1 MRFRPDLHFTPIV
14 HLTFA
19 STCYPFID
27 LISVVV
33 AFPSSVLGKRIRDV
47 FDGLLLASNSKL
59 ATNPPSDIA
68 LLDNYGSLQREPA
81 ERILDDRPRSDLI
94 PPVSLLYEG
103 FGQFLDIFCGRQ
115 DIHHMSKEQ
124 QDLKR
129 AVDRF
134 AEQMT
139 LIYGDEESRRTDG
152 LLALNNILSL
162 GGNNNKLMPAS
173 IGSVNTDGHYDGP
186 LEAAACIIEFR
197 NDLGAINSIPVVELT
212 SYVAHSHA
220 LAMKRYESAFR
231 NWRVP
236 CLGITVV
243 GKSNISGSSDESDM
257 MYINEVLVLHHRE
270 QPP

>member
-1 MRFRPDLHFTPIV
+1 
-14 HLTFA
+14 
-19 STCYPFID
+19 
-27 LISVVV
+27 
-33 AFPSSVLGKRIRDV
+33 
-47 FDGLLLASNSKL
+47 
-59 ATNPPSDIA
+59 
-68 LLDNYGSLQREPA
+68 
-81 ERILDDRPRSDLI
+81 
-94 PPVSLLYEG
+94 
-103 FGQFLDIFCGRQ
+103 
-115 DIHHMSKEQ
+115 MSKEQ

-257 MYINEVLVLHHRE
+257 MYINEVLVLHSTLSFSFSSGASSLSPLRSRE
-270 QPP
+270 SRLRVKVPTDAICMQPSRAPCAY